1 MDREQEI
8 YKLIV
13 EDIFMVIEDNEMDI
27 KIEEPDISFIE
38 EKVGEMID
46 WRSAIEIALWELKN
60 KKAEKV

>member
-13 EDIFMVIEDNEMDI
+13 EDIFMVIEDNKMDI

-38 EKVGEMID
+38 EKVGQIID

>member
-27 KIEEPDISFIE
+27 KIEESDILFIE
-38 EKVGEMID
+38 EKVGEIID

>member
-27 KIEEPDISFIE
+27 KIEESDIPFIE
-38 EKVGEMID
+38 EKVGEIID
-46 WRSAIEIALWELKN
+46 WRSAIEIALLELKN
-60 KKAEKV
+60 RKTEKV

>member
-1 MDREQEI
+1 MDRKQEI
-8 YKLIV
+8 YKLVV

-27 KIEEPDISFIE
+27 KIEESDISFIE
-38 EKVGEMID
+38 EKVGEIID